1 MVWTDE
7 QAGDGRAYGH
17 VTTKFSRMD
26 GLPHFLSCN
35 ILGSHFLLL
44 GIYLFRSSILCRLL
58 VLPFFIRFCDV
69 LLMVFR
75 SSLESWLSLPHHI
88 EPVSLLRYS
97 LVLIVN
103 AVRDFRGK
111 YNVSLRD
118 FQAIE
123 FGLLPQCFEKQFK
136 GMICTIRMHKNG
148 RMLNLFR
155 LNLNFAR
162 SRPATEN
169 PTPVTTFWRYLRLSY
184 LELCY

>member
-1 MVWTDE
+1 MKDFPVVRTDE
-7 QAGDGRAYGH
+7 RAGDGRACGH
-17 VTTKFSRMD
+17 VTTKFSRID
-26 GLPHFLSCN
+26 SLPHFLS
-35 ILGSHFLLL
+35 
-44 GIYLFRSSILCRLL
+44 ILCRVLVLL
-58 VLPFFIRFCDV
+58 VFIRFCDV

-103 AVRDFRGK
+103 AARDFRAK

-136 GMICTIRMHKNG
+136 VIIYTIQMQ
-148 RMLNLFR
+148 MLDLLR
-155 LNLNFAR
+155 LNRNFAR
-162 SRPATEN
+162 SRLATEN
-169 PTPVTTFWRYLRLSY
+169 PTPGT
-184 LELCY
+184 

>member
-1 MVWTDE
+1 
-7 QAGDGRAYGH
+7 
-17 VTTKFSRMD
+17 
-26 GLPHFLSCN
+26 
-35 ILGSHFLLL
+35 
-44 GIYLFRSSILCRLL
+44 
-58 VLPFFIRFCDV
+58 
-69 LLMVFR
+69 MVFR

-111 YNVSLRD
+111 YNVSLPD

-123 FGLLPQCFEKQFK
+123 FGLLPECFEKQFK
-136 GMICTIRMHKNG
+136 GMIYTIRMPKNG

-184 LELCY
+184 LELCYKTICCGYIENIRFEIHLRLILFEFNHTEFLTSHWSYLLNTTLQVHGVGFSVAGLDRAKLLSSKWYRFY